1 MKEHH
6 CEWFFSHLIKLQF
19 LLISF
24 SEFPMKEHHY
34 EWVFSHL
41 IKLRLFLIYFSDFP
55 MKEYHYNTDMS
66 RRLGDLISLGGA
78 FSTFAQFIH
87 YLHWPAFYFVFNLI
101 FVLFSFVYLQFDL
114 LYNFVLFYALFVFL
128 VFHIFLLSFVCCFI
142 FPFHCLDH
150 QCFLYSSFI
159 PSTISRFTT
168 IPEYDE
174 HGQDDL
180 YC

>member
-6 CEWFFSHLIKLQF
+6 YKWVFSHLIKLRLF
-19 LLISF
+19 LVYF

-34 EWVFSHL
+34 HWLFCFTQL
-41 IKLRLFLIYFSDFP
+41 PFFLIYFSDFP

-114 LYNFVLFYALFVFL
+114 LYNFVLFYALCLFFW
-128 VFHIFLLSFVCCFI
+128 FFIFFFYLSFVALFFLSIVWIINAFFI
-142 FPFHCLDH
+142 LRIPLCARFLFLDLDRRN
-150 QCFLYSSFI
+150 Q
-159 PSTISRFTT
+159 
-168 IPEYDE
+168 
-174 HGQDDL
+174 
-180 YC
+180 